1 MYLVE
6 DCVLLN
12 ESPVGV
18 VGLEREDEV
27 SVVLFRNDGGCGEK
41 QKPVKQ
47 YFLYHFVRRGIRP

>member
-1 MYLVE
+1 MVE